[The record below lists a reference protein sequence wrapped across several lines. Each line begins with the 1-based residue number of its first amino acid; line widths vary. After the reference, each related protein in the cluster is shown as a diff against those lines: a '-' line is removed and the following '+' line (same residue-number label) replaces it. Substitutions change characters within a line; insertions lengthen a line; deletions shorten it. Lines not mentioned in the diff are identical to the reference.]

1 MTTATAERSCCHTV
15 GSLQVFAQMAEAV
28 RDLYKH
34 DRYFPIRGKMKVLGK
49 APEEYV
55 ASNEEVTSTLTISV
69 DLAEE
74 TAVYETRA
82 GYTKTWRFYISC
94 KNSQDSCV
102 NQNIEKTIIRFVV
115 AAEGVWK
122 YGFPEGGFGF
132 FWIASIASEYHPS

>member
-1 MTTATAERSCCHTV
+1 MILLPHRRIASSLRANGRSRS
-15 GSLQVFAQMAEAV
+15 GSLQPRQILPGSRKDE
-28 RDLYKH
+28 
-34 DRYFPIRGKMKVLGK
+34 GTGQ
-49 APEEYV
+49 APEGYV

-82 GYTKTWRFYISC
+82 GYIKTWRFYISC
-94 KNSQDSCV
+94 KNSPDSCV
-102 NQNIEKTIIRFVV
+102 NQNIEKTIIKFVM
-115 AAEGVWK
+115 AAEGVRK